1 MKTKFDTSMI
11 VSVIQDQFKKE
22 LNQSLAESITS
33 VTDLKKRY
41 EEGVIDESLDLQ
53 SKIFSKALDK
63 FSSQNNVSDDLAVYG
78 ALIATFGAD
87 IKPPYDY
94 QE

>member
-1 MKTKFDTSMI
+1 MKTKFDTSLV

-63 FSSQNNVSDDLAVYG
+63 FSSQNNISDDLAIYG

>member
-11 VSVIQDQFKKE
+11 VSVVQEQFKKE

-63 FSSQNNVSDDLAVYG
+63 FSSQNNISDDLAVYG

>member
-11 VSVIQDQFKKE
+11 VSVVQDQFKKE

>member
-11 VSVIQDQFKKE
+11 VSVVQDQFKTE
-22 LNQSLAESITS
+22 LNQALAENITS
-33 VTDLKKRY
+33 VTNLKKRY
-41 EEGVIDESLDLQ
+41 EEGIIEESLDLQ
-53 SKIFSKALDK
+53 SKVFSKALEK
-63 FSSQNNVSDDLAVYG
+63 FSSQENLSDDLAIYA
-78 ALIATFGAD
+78 ALVATFGAD

>member
-1 MKTKFDTSMI
+1 MKTKFDTSLV

-63 FSSQNNVSDDLAVYG
+63 FSSQNNISDDLAVYG

>member
-22 LNQSLAESITS
+22 INQSLAESITS

-41 EEGVIDESLDLQ
+41 EEGIIDESLDLQ

-63 FSSQNNVSDDLAVYG
+63 FSSQNNISDDLAVYG

>member
-11 VSVIQDQFKKE
+11 VSVVQEQFKTE
-22 LNQSLAESITS
+22 LNQALAESITS
-33 VTDLKKRY
+33 VTNLKKRY
-41 EEGVIDESLDLQ
+41 DEGIIDESLDLQ
-53 SKIFSKALDK
+53 SKIFSKALEK
-63 FSSQNNVSDDLAVYG
+63 FSSQSNISDDLAIYG
-78 ALIATFGAD
+78 ALISTFGAD